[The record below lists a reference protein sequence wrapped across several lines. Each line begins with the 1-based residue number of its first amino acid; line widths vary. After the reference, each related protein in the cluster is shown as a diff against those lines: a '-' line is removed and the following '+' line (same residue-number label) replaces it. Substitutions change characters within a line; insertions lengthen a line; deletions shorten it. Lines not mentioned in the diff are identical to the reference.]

1 MRSQKS
7 NYALVKELMMNQ
19 GTENGNEETTN
30 AAKELLSLI
39 MLQDAKVGSLVG
51 VESHLYDNCNNIFT
65 IKSDEKTKLIMID
78 AEGFKKYVKDFV
90 NQKHQRII
98 NMYQSMPFLRNTTS
112 TFQGLMQLVLL
123 TDIRQIYADTLIVR

>member
-1 MRSQKS
+1 M
-7 NYALVKELMMNQ
+7 
-19 GTENGNEETTN
+19 
-30 AAKELLSLI
+30 
-39 MLQDAKVGSLVG
+39 VG